1 MKKLLMSMGFLALL
15 TTACN
20 SEKKGNA
27 NDSPKVASSNAQVDT
42 AAMNKAWAAYMTP
55 GEVHEMLAKAD
66 GKWDA
71 EITFYMGSDTSVNKA
86 TCETEMILGGRYQKS
101 EYEGNV
107 DGMPFE
113 GINTLAY
120 DNSRKVYISTW
131 IDNMGTGLMYLEG
144 TFDDK
149 TMTMNLK
156 GKATDVTTGKD
167 IMMRETV
174 KIIDE
179 KTQQMDMYDTK
190 EGATEVKTMSILL
203 KKR

>member
-1 MKKLLMSMGFLALL
+1 MKKLILSLSCLALL
-15 TTACN
+15 AIACN
-20 SEKKGNA
+20 SEKKVSTT
-27 NDSPKVASSNAQVDT
+27 DSPKVETSKNVDT

-55 GEVHEMLAKAD
+55 SEPHKMLAKAD

-71 EITFYMGSDTSVNKA
+71 TITFYMGADSSVNKA
-86 TCETEMILGGRYQKS
+86 VCETEMILGGRYQQS

-107 DGMPFE
+107 DGMEFK
-113 GINTLAY
+113 GMNTLAF

-149 TMTMNLK
+149 TRSMSLK

-167 IMMRETV
+167 IKMREAV
-174 KIIDE
+174 KIIDD
-179 KTQQMDMYDTK
+179 KTQYMEMFDTK
-190 EGATEVKTMSILL
+190 DGEKEVKTMSIMLR
-203 KKR
+203 KR

>member
-1 MKKLLMSMGFLALL
+1 MKKLILSLSCLALL
-15 TTACN
+15 AIACN
-20 SEKKGNA
+20 SEKKVSTT
-27 NDSPKVASSNAQVDT
+27 DSPKVETSKNVDT

-55 GEVHEMLAKAD
+55 SEPHKMLAKAD

-71 EITFYMGSDTSVNKA
+71 TITFYMGADSSVNKA
-86 TCETEMILGGRYQKS
+86 VCQTEMILGGRYQQS

-107 DGMPFE
+107 DGMEFK
-113 GINTLAY
+113 GMNTLAF

-167 IMMRETV
+167 IMMREAV
-174 KIIDE
+174 KIIDD
-179 KTQQMDMYDTK
+179 KTQYMEMFDTK
-190 EGATEVKTMSILL
+190 EGEPEVKTMSIML